1 MAVCSNMILINQ
13 VHNCN
18 QNARLSLPPLPCITA
33 EQELESTS
41 GDRMAR
47 APRDDRWGRCTS
59 KCLPRTEPH
68 CDGTEKL
75 NDLPRVTQ
83 EVCGRAGGMKP
94 SVLNSTLPLTHSPCF
109 SGDTTEIRR
118 NVEGVQ
124 CRWSQ
129 VYTSCE
135 FGSGGR
141 KVKRCV
147 HETGLGPYVP
157 TSSAGLQA
165 PIAGALK

>member
-1 MAVCSNMILINQ
+1 MPVSLFP
-13 VHNCN
+13 
-18 QNARLSLPPLPCITA
+18 LSLASQLSKSWRVR
-33 EQELESTS
+33 LETEWPGLHVTTD
-41 GDRMAR
+41 GD
-47 APRDDRWGRCTS
+47 
-59 KCLPRTEPH
+59 
-68 CDGTEKL
+68 DGTEKL